1 MFTSPFGSA
10 KVTQPKQTSPKKEH
24 SPAVLSPSDSSPE
37 ELQLLR
43 RARALEEDALA
54 LVHDRYY
61 NAIFRYIAF
70 RVDDYATSEDL
81 TSEVFMRLLTALRD
95 HTAPQNT
102 LRGWLFGTA
111 TRVVQDF
118 FRKKYNRP
126 VVDIDEQWADDNET
140 PAQMVDKKLDQ
151 EKLYH
156 ALQQLT
162 EEQQQVLAFR
172 FGQGLTAEE
181 VAKLLGKSSA
191 AVKMLQARALASL
204 ARLMAEGGVT
214 P

>member
-1 MFTSPFGSA
+1 MFTSPFGLA
-10 KVTQPKQTSPKKEH
+10 GVKKNQLTPAEKEH

-81 TSEVFMRLLTALRD
+81 TSEVFIRLLTALRD

-126 VVDIDEQWADDNET
+126 LVAMDEQWADDNES

-162 EEQQQVLAFR
+162 EEQQEVLAFR
-172 FGQGLTAEE
+172 FGQGLTAGEI
-181 VAKLLGKSSA
+181 AGLLGKSEA

-204 ARLMAEGGVT
+204 SRLMAEGGV
-214 P
+214 